1 MRNLVYFIALSA
13 AVAASWWLAR
23 GLSEGDAVSSGDR
36 SEPKRGFYLRD
47 AVLYGTGEDGSP
59 RYTLKADRIDQNIAE
74 DRFDATSIDLKLSD
88 PDDPG
93 GPPWLVRADRGII
106 PMDQEYIQLNGGVRA
121 RRDQPDPTFSLES
134 ESMRLLNEERVAQ
147 TSDLVVIRYGQQQL
161 TAVGMRAYF
170 NEDRVELQSMVHGD
184 FTP

>member
-23 GLSEGDAVSSGDR
+23 GLSKDDVPGNGDW
-36 SEPKRGFYLRD
+36 SEAKRGFYLRD

-59 RYTLKADRIDQNIAE
+59 RYTLQADRIDQNVPE
-74 DRFDATSIDLKLSD
+74 DRFDATTIHLKLND
-88 PDDPG
+88 PD
-93 GPPWLVRADRGII
+93 GPPWLIQADQGVI
-106 PMDQEYIQLNGGVRA
+106 PMDQAYIQLNGGVRA

-134 ESMRLLNEERVAQ
+134 ESMRLLNEERVAE
-147 TSDLVVIRYGQQQL
+147 TSDKVVIRYGQQQL

-170 NEDRVELQSMVHGD
+170 NEDRVELQSKVHGD
-184 FTP
+184 FIP